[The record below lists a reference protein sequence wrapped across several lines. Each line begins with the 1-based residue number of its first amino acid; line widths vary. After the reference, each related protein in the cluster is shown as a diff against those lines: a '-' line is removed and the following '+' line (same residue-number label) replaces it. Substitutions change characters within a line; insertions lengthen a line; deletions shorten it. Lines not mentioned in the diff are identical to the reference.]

1 MHTGIRAAAT
11 AATDPVAT
19 QAEEWTQRYLALAGD
34 AGRMYDRVL
43 RRYNELLTRVARGE
57 LKPEDVQND
66 FRAYAQE
73 QSATS
78 TRELVEA
85 SVGLLA
91 GLLYVEAKYRE
102 GMLDGLLPPDDPIP
116 PPPSPESIDVANWF
130 TTLSKYAAE
139 QSARS
144 IARQQRLVERIAAG
158 EVTVDRINEQGRK
171 YLAEQ
176 APHFTNEVVELGM
189 TFASRMQ
196 RSSTQ
201 LAEGLYDRVLGPE
214 PDADAAMD
222 APPIV
227 NLHGTPGS
235 GASAEFVVENTR
247 TVPAQVVCSV
257 STFVSRATGQTVAA
271 GEVVPSRFTLAPGE
285 SQDVAVRVSLN
296 REVFAPSTDY
306 FGILRI
312 AGAGERETIVQLI
325 AHADP
330 EKVDGVNAAST

>member
-1 MHTGIRAAAT
+1 MT
-11 AATDPVAT
+11 T
-19 QAEEWTQRYLALAGD
+19 QAEEWTRRYLALAGD

-43 RRYNELLTRVARGE
+43 RRYNELLARVASGS
-57 LKPEDVQND
+57 LKPEEVQHE
-66 FRAYAQE
+66 FRAYAEE

-78 TRELVEA
+78 TRGLVEA

-102 GMLDGLLPPDDPIP
+102 AMLDGLLPPDGPIP
-116 PPPSPESIDVANWF
+116 PPPSPESIDVGTWF

-144 IARQQRLVERIAAG
+144 IARQQRLVERISAG
-158 EVTVDRINEQGRK
+158 EVTAEMINEQGRK

-189 TFASRMQ
+189 TFAAQMQ

-201 LAEGLYDRVLGPE
+201 LAEGLYDRVLGPDPESVAAAE
-214 PDADAAMD
+214 PA
-222 APPIV
+222 PIV
-227 NLHGTPGS
+227 NLHGASGS

-247 TVPAQVVCSV
+247 TVPAHVVCSV
-257 STFVSRATGQTVAA
+257 STFVSRATGQAVAA
-271 GEVVPSRFTLAPGE
+271 GEVVPSRFTLGPGE
-285 SQDVAVRVSLN
+285 SRDVAVRVALD

-330 EKVDGVNAAST
+330 ERTEAPTAALS